1 MKKTK
6 IVLVIILIGVILFTC
21 LGLLGYFGVKTMR
34 RSHLRAE
41 AREAFAA
48 GDWKKAEKLLG
59 EYVKKDLDS
68 EEDYV
73 RLAQVYRHF
82 GNTGEEM
89 RCWHRASDLNPLKPE
104 YWDNYAASAMNA
116 RDFQNLYSSLNRK
129 IAQNAELSAKDKQ
142 RYLICA
148 VMTNRAKDAKKY
160 YDAMLKADPEAFRKD
175 DLAKFAEFLVTIG
188 KLDDAERENFIN
200 DGIKSDDPFVR
211 LESILLRIASLAV
224 FAGNDESIREQRET
238 LLKQA
243 VELNR
248 FAATPLLVGFY
259 FSRMKFDSVIETA
272 EPFLADIENLLLSV
286 FYAESCVCGGQS
298 EKLKPLIEHFRSL
311 GRKYRTQTAYF
322 EALYAFTQ
330 DNNDELARH
339 MRDVGGTA
347 QTNLAN
353 LMNLQV
359 ALNNDNVEKI
369 VSLLETIMTNPPF
382 CDLRE
387 RARSS
392 VRHYLGTKIQENPDF
407 ADDPRMIKIARL
419 VSDGKND
426 DVLLMRI
433 FISDQRSRNVLT
445 RQILQEN
452 LSAFPEDPYLL
463 EVAAEFELFNG
474 NPEKCLEYVERFYDQ
489 KREEPPIS
497 FDLLHMLALELMGQV
512 EEATKEFTA
521 LVDHT
526 EMDREILYRYLK
538 FCIDHERKDELAKM
552 ADRLGAS
559 DVQDLKALA
568 PFFRAETL
576 LLQEKKDEAL
586 SLLKTA
592 KTDNP
597 DFAFRAANLF
607 STYDVQD
614 EALSRYLALLD
625 NYPDKRLVLA
635 NIAEIYLAK
644 EKKAEALSY
653 AKKAWEADQ
662 EAMIGQFVYAKM
674 LAADGRYQDAEKVL
688 RIPNRE
694 VKLSDVVGKLWTDI
708 MTHCV
713 QEDLEK
719 GAYSRALDRAKHY
732 LVIFPDDP
740 AFLDFRTRAEKE
752 LKRSQALPKKDR
764 EKTDAGEPA
773 AS

>member
-6 IVLVIILIGVILFTC
+6 IILVVILGSVVLFAC
-21 LGLLGYFGVKTMR
+21 LGFLGYFGVKTMR
-34 RSHLRAE
+34 RNHLRAE

-48 GDWKKAEKLLG
+48 EEWKTAGKLLQA
-59 EYVKKDLDS
+59 YVAQDPDS
-68 EEDYV
+68 EEDIV

-82 GNTGEEM
+82 GNAEEEM
-89 RCWHRASDLNPLKPE
+89 RCWSRANVLNPLKPE
-104 YWDNYAASAMNA
+104 YWDNYTESAQRARAFQHLYAS
-116 RDFQNLYSSLNRK
+116 LIYK
-129 IAQNAELSAKDKQ
+129 INSHAKLAPIDQ
-142 RYLICA
+142 MRYLICA
-148 VMTNRAKDAKKY
+148 FITNRVKEATQY
-160 YDAMLKADPEAFRKD
+160 YQRMLKADPTAFQQD
-175 DLAKFAEFLVTIG
+175 DLGRFAEFLMTY
-188 KLDDAERENFIN
+188 DDLAPGERTRFIER
-200 DGIKSDDPFVR
+200 GTKSDDPFVR
-211 LESILLRIASLAV
+211 QESVMLSLADLV
-224 FAGNDESIREQRET
+224 SSGSDAASIDEQMET
-238 LLKQA
+238 MLKQMA
-243 VELNR
+243 ELNR
-248 FAATPLLVGFY
+248 FVGVPLLANFY
-259 FSRMKFDSVIETA
+259 FTHQRFDSVIEIA
-272 EPFLADIENLLLSV
+272 EPYLADIDDLLVSV
-286 FYAESCVCGGQS
+286 FYAESCVYGAQP
-298 EKLKPLIEHFRSL
+298 EKLKPLIEHFRSI
-311 GRKYRTQTAYF
+311 GQKYRMQTAYF
-322 EALYAFTQ
+322 EALYDFSR
-330 DNNDELARH
+330 DDDDFARH
-339 MRDVGGTA
+339 LMEVGSAA
-347 QTNLAN
+347 QTSLAN

-369 VSLLETIMTNPPF
+369 ASLLETIMTSPPF

-387 RARSS
+387 RSRTA
-392 VRHYLGTKIQENPDF
+392 VRHYLGTKIRENPDL
-407 ADDPRMIKIARL
+407 AGDPRFIKIARL

-426 DVLLMRI
+426 DPFLMRI
-433 FISDQRSRNVLT
+433 SISDQRDRNVLT

-452 LSAFPEDPYLL
+452 FAVFPQDPFLL

-489 KREEPPIS
+489 KREERLIT
-497 FDLLHMLALELMGQV
+497 FDLLHMLALELTGQV

-538 FCIDHERKDELAKM
+538 FCIDHERKEELSKM
-552 ADRLGAS
+552 ADRLDAS
-559 DVQDLKALA
+559 EKPDLKSLA

-576 LLQEKKDEAL
+576 LLQGKKDEAL

-607 STYDVQD
+607 STYDVRD

-625 NYPDKRLVLA
+625 DYPDKRLVLA

-662 EAMIGQFVYAKM
+662 EALIGQYVYAKM
-674 LAADGRYQDAEKVL
+674 LVAVGRYQDAEKVL
-688 RIPNRE
+688 TIPNRQVE
-694 VKLSDVVGKLWTDI
+694 LPDTIKDVWTDI

-713 QEDLEK
+713 QEDVEK

-740 AFLDFRTRAEKE
+740 GFLEFKARAEKE
-752 LKRSQALPKKDR
+752 LKRSQVLPKKDA
-764 EKTDAGEPA
+764 ETDTSEAA

>member
-6 IVLVIILIGVILFTC
+6 IILVVILGSVVLFAC
-21 LGLLGYFGVKTMR
+21 LGFLGYFGVKTLR
-34 RSHLRAE
+34 RSHLRME

-48 GDWKKAEKLLG
+48 GEWKKAEELLKT
-59 EYVKKDLDS
+59 YVSKDPDS
-68 EEDYV
+68 EEDIV

-82 GNTGEEM
+82 GNAEEEM
-89 RCWHRASDLNPLKPE
+89 RCWSRANVLNPLKPE
-104 YWDNYAASAMNA
+104 YWDNYTESAQRARAFQHLYASLIYKINSHA
-116 RDFQNLYSSLNRK
+116 NLSP
-129 IAQNAELSAKDKQ
+129 KDQ
-142 RYLICA
+142 MLYLVCA
-148 VMTNRAKDAKKY
+148 VITSRDKEAGLY
-160 YDAMLKADPEAFRKD
+160 YQRMLKADPEAFSQD
-175 DLAKFAEFLVTIG
+175 DLGRLAEFLVTFA
-188 KLDDAERENFIN
+188 DRTPDERTEFMES
-200 DGIKSDDPFVR
+200 GVQSDDPFVR
-211 LESILLRIASLAV
+211 QESVMLSLADLV
-224 FAGNDESIREQRET
+224 SSGSDAASIDEQMET
-238 LLKQA
+238 MLKQMA
-243 VELNR
+243 ELNR
-248 FAATPLLVGFY
+248 FVGVPLLANFY
-259 FSRMKFDSVIETA
+259 FTHQRFDSVIEIA
-272 EPFLADIENLLLSV
+272 EPYLADIDDLLVSV
-286 FYAESCVCGGQS
+286 FYAESCVYGAQP
-298 EKLKPLIEHFRSL
+298 EKLKPLIEHFRSI
-311 GRKYRTQTAYF
+311 GQKYRMQTAYF
-322 EALYAFTQ
+322 EALYDFSR
-330 DNNDELARH
+330 DDDDFARH
-339 MRDVGGTA
+339 LMEVGSAA
-347 QTNLAN
+347 QTSLAN

-369 VSLLETIMTNPPF
+369 ASLLETIMTSPPF

-387 RARSS
+387 RSRTA
-392 VRHYLGTKIQENPDF
+392 VRHYLGTKIRENPDL
-407 ADDPRMIKIARL
+407 AGDPRFIKIARL

-426 DVLLMRI
+426 DPFLMRI
-433 FISDQRSRNVLT
+433 LISDQRDRNVLT

-452 LSAFPEDPYLL
+452 FAAFPQDPFLL

-489 KREEPPIS
+489 KREERLIT
-497 FDLLHMLALELMGQV
+497 FDLLHMLALELTGQV

-538 FCIDHERKDELAKM
+538 FCIDHERKEELSKM
-552 ADRLGAS
+552 ADRLDAS
-559 DVQDLKALA
+559 EKPDLKALA

-576 LLQEKKDEAL
+576 LLQGKKDEAL
-586 SLLKTA
+586 SLLKNA

-607 STYDVQD
+607 STYDVRD

-625 NYPDKRLVLA
+625 DYPDKRLVLA

-662 EAMIGQFVYAKM
+662 EALIGQYVYAKM

-694 VKLSDVVGKLWTDI
+694 VKLPDAVGKIWTDV

-713 QEDLEK
+713 REDLEK
-719 GAYSRALDRAKHY
+719 GAFTRALDRAKHY
-732 LVIFPDDP
+732 LVLFPDD
-740 AFLDFRTRAEKE
+740 AVFQEFKARAEKE
-752 LKRSQALPKKDR
+752 LKRSQTLPKKDR